1 MSSATRTILVTG
13 FEPFG
18 GEAVNASWEAARKLD
33 GWQLGEFAAVARL
46 LPCAY
51 DASVKELVG
60 AIETLRPEAILMTG
74 QAAQRA
80 VVCVERFARNLD
92 DAAAPD
98 NLGDLR
104 KAVAI
109 AEGAPERLEAAAPVK
124 AIAGA
129 IREAGI
135 PARVSRSA
143 GGFVCNHLYFGALQY
158 LRDTGRA
165 TPAVFVHLPATP
177 GQTPPASSA
186 RRLVSADA
194 AKALRAAAAAMV
206 DVRANA
212 A

>member
-33 GWQLGEFAAVARL
+33 GWRLGEFAAVARL

-51 DASVKELVG
+51 DASVKELIR
-60 AIETLRPEAILMTG
+60 AIETLKPEAILMTG

-98 NLGDLR
+98 NLGHLR

-186 RRLVSADA
+186 RRLVSAGA

-206 DVRANA
+206 DGRAKA